1 MENVEAAYWTYSI
14 CLAQDQRYA
23 DKRRDFSSSIAKR
36 RIHEGKQLLKPWRER
51 AGSEFTCEKT
61 SVTASRGMAVTNHP
75 LASAAAVEM
84 MASGGNAIDATI
96 AALFTLTVVEPMMVG
111 IFGGGTALIRL
122 ADGREIVIDGLST
135 APSSAK
141 PDSYTPVS
149 DSWPNYMETE
159 GWANRVGPKA
169 IAVPGN
175 LKAWCEAA
183 ERFGRLPLSTIMEPA
198 IRHAA
203 RGFIV
208 SPYLATCIADTAFD
222 LANDPEI
229 ASILLPGGKPLQ
241 AGSLLIQKNY
251 AQTLRE
257 IAQGGPEVLYGGDL
271 GRKVAGYLEQA
282 GSFLR
287 FEDLENYKTVQR
299 EPVRGTYRG
308 IEIVGPPPPCSGG
321 VHTIQILNMLEAF
334 DLTELGFGTPDTL
347 HLVLECLKIAA
358 ADRRAA
364 TADPAFV
371 DVPMAKL
378 ISKDYAALRRSEIK
392 RDRAGAFEQGVLS
405 VESHNTTHVTIAD
418 SEGNIVTST
427 QTINSLFGARI
438 MIPGT
443 GIIPNNY
450 MLLFDPHPGH
460 ALSLAPGKRITSGI
474 SALIGKKDGKPIFA
488 LGLPGA
494 HRIPASAMQ
503 AVLNIVDHGMT
514 IQEAVEAPRV
524 FTQGQD
530 AELEK
535 GFAPAVHDKVA
546 ALGHAVVAMDHVAG
560 GMCAIAFGADGAMT
574 GAACWRA
581 DGMPMG
587 IGGGLARQGTSFF
600 TDPRGLAAR
609 KASANGKSDLEG
621 ISA

>member
-1 MENVEAAYWTYSI
+1 
-14 CLAQDQRYA
+14 
-23 DKRRDFSSSIAKR
+23 
-36 RIHEGKQLLKPWRER
+36 LKPWRER
-51 AGSEFTCEKT
+51 AGAPFACEKT

-84 MASGGNAIDATI
+84 MASGGNAIDATV

-122 ADGREIVIDGLST
+122 ADGREIVLDGLST
-135 APSSAK
+135 APSSCT

-149 DSWPNYMETE
+149 DVWPNYMETE

-169 IAVPGN
+169 VAVPGN

-183 ERFGRLPLSTIMEPA
+183 ARFGKLPLATLLEPA

-203 RGFIV
+203 RGFVV

-222 LANDPEI
+222 LVNDPEI
-229 ASILLPGGKPLQ
+229 SSILLPNGKPLQ
-241 AGSLLIQKNY
+241 AGDLLVQANY
-251 AQTLRE
+251 AKTLSE
-257 IAQGGPEVLYGGDL
+257 IAKSGPEALYGGDL
-271 GRKVAGYLEQA
+271 GRKVAAYLEQA

-287 FEDLENYKTVQR
+287 FEDLQNYKTVER

-308 IEIVGPPPPCSGG
+308 VEILGPPPPCSGAA
-321 VHTIQILNMLEAF
+321 HTIQILNMLEAF
-334 DLTELGFGTPDTL
+334 DLTELGFGTPETL

-371 DVPMAKL
+371 DVPLAKL
-378 ISKDYAALRRSEIK
+378 VSKDYAALRRSEIK
-392 RDRAGAFEQGVLS
+392 RDRAGTFEQGVLS
-405 VESHNTTHVTIAD
+405 VESANTTHVTIAD
-418 SEGNIVTST
+418 ADGNIVTST

-474 SALIGKKDGKPIFA
+474 TALIGKKDGNPIFA

-503 AVLNIVDHGMT
+503 AVLNIIDHGMSL
-514 IQEAVEAPRV
+514 QEAVEAPRL
-524 FTQGQD
+524 FTQGQE

-535 GFAPAVHDKVA
+535 GFPQAVHDKVA
-546 ALGHAVVAMDHVAG
+546 TLGHAVVAMDHVAG
-560 GMCAIAFGADGAMT
+560 GMCAISIAEDGAMT

-581 DGMPMG
+581 DGTPMG
-587 IGGGLARQGTSFF
+587 IGGGPARKGTSFF
-600 TDPRGLAAR
+600 TDPRGIAAR
-609 KASANGKSDLEG
+609 KASAT
-621 ISA
+621 